1 MSLFSWLK
9 KTKKS
14 SNNDD
19 LIKGIVAHSGKAQG
33 KVKVVLT
40 DDQVGKIQK
49 GDILVTDRFSPLLK
63 NKINQVAAI
72 VTDLGGLTDHPAKIA
87 RELKTPCIVGT
98 KNATQIL
105 KDGDM
110 VEVDAEQGI
119 VHKL

>member
-1 MSLFSWLK
+1 MSLFNLFK

-19 LIKGIVAHSGKAQG
+19 LIKGTIAHAGKAQG
-33 KVKVVLT
+33 KVAIVLK
-40 DDQVGKIQK
+40 DNEVDKIQP

-105 KDGDM
+105 KDGDI
-110 VEVDAEQGI
+110 VEVDAGQGI
-119 VHKL
+119 VYKV